1 MMATLGSLQTAIE
14 TGVLVERTH
23 RGFGIFLFGNYAVKE
38 LVYKEGNN
46 YVYVQFNTWRRNP
59 GAASFESFQELVD
72 DDFIYSYVDGMSQ
85 WHPCKKH
92 VPHQSG
98 NKFFYLWLINWYEV
112 WKEEQASRQ
121 PVLPGCISYE

>member
-1 MMATLGSLQTAIE
+1 MMATLESLQTAIE

-38 LVYKEGNN
+38 LVYKERNN
-46 YVYVQFNTWRRNP
+46 YVYVQFNTWRP
-59 GAASFESFQELVD
+59 KPEAASFESFQELVD
-72 DDFIYSYVDGMSQ
+72 DDCIYSYVDGMSQ
-85 WHPCKKH
+85 WHPCEKH
-92 VPHQSG
+92 MPHRSGNSG

-121 PVLPGCISYE
+121 PV